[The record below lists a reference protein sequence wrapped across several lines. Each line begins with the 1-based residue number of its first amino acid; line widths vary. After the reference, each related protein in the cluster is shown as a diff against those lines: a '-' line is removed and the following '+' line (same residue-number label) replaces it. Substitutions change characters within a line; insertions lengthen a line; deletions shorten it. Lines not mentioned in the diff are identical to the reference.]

1 MGFRPIL
8 EVPGKR
14 QPQTW
19 EEYRREVQKHAR
31 PGRGAPPVPLTAETK
46 SPGNLV
52 SPAPDE
58 KRCAHHKKHA
68 GGERC
73 RNYAV
78 RGATHCHKHG
88 GLRQN
93 PRHPAAAR
101 LLLSGALDAY
111 GTEEAVWREIRRD
124 PAREAARAQLVLH
137 IKAPSAILQR
147 DAMRALAMDDGGKAW
162 RRLVTEIKSGGRK

>member
-14 QPQTW
+14 QPQSW
-19 EEYRREVQKHAR
+19 EEYRREVEKHAR

-78 RGATHCHKHG
+78 KGATHCHKHG

-101 LLLSGALDAY
+101 LLLSGALDAF
-111 GTEEAVWREIRRD
+111 ERDENAWKEIRQN
-124 PAREAARAQLVLH
+124 PARGAARSALLPYIRNPRADLV
-137 IKAPSAILQR
+137 R
-147 DAMRALAMDDGGKAW
+147 DAINALALDDGGKAW
-162 RRLVTEIKSGGRK
+162 RRLVTEVQSGARK

>member
-14 QPQTW
+14 QPQSW
-19 EEYRREVQKHAR
+19 EEYRREVEKHGRAK
-31 PGRGAPPVPLTAETK
+31 RGAPPAVPLTAET
-46 SPGNLV
+46 SGPGGLV
-52 SPAPDE
+52 WPVPAE
-58 KRCAHHKKHA
+58 KQCQHIRKATGKRC
-68 GGERC
+68 GS
-73 RNYAV
+73 YAM
-78 RGATHCHKHG
+78 RGARFCLSHG
-88 GLRQN
+88 GTRDN
-93 PRHPAAAR
+93 PKHPAAAR

-111 GTEEAVWREIRRD
+111 EAEQDAWREIRRD

-162 RRLVTEIKSGGRK
+162 RRLVQEIKAGNRR